1 MSSSSAS
8 RSLDTKTVVLLVL
21 VVALSSIGN
30 ILLSVGMK
38 QVGAVDTW
46 SVPALAGL
54 FVKTFTTPW
63 IWLGVGSLL
72 LFFICYLVLLSW
84 ADYSF
89 VTPVSAIGYAV
100 VPLLGWALLGE
111 QVTDLRWIGI
121 GLICVGVL
129 FISRTPPRT
138 TGLS

>member
-1 MSSSSAS
+1 MSSSGSIN
-8 RSLDTKTVVLLVL
+8 TKTVVLLVL

-30 ILLSVGMK
+30 VLLSVGMK
-38 QVGAVDTW
+38 HVGAVETW
-46 SVPALAGL
+46 SAAALAGI
-54 FVKTFTTPW
+54 FVRTFTTPF

-72 LFFICYLVLLSW
+72 LFFVCYLVLLSW

-100 VPLLGWALLGE
+100 VPLLGWSLLGE
-111 QVTDLRWIGI
+111 QVSEMRWAGI

-129 FISRTPPRT
+129 LVSRTPPRT
-138 TGLS
+138 TGPS